1 MMQYDQI
8 LIRYG
13 EITTKSKNRKKFI
26 DALKENVLHKLK
38 DFPAIKIDSQRDR
51 MFIKLNGENH
61 HEIMDHLE
69 NVFGIYSYS
78 LALRTDTD
86 LEEMKKGA
94 LYAFHESKDKA
105 KTFKVN
111 VRRSFKQFAL
121 DTQELNNEI
130 GGYLLSNTDDIK
142 VDVRNP
148 DIEVRVEVR
157 EEDTYI
163 SSYTRKGAGGLP
175 VGSSGKALLLL
186 SGGIDSPV
194 AGYLTMKRGVALEAI
209 HFHSPPYTN
218 DRAKQKVLDLA
229 GKLTSYSKRVK
240 VHLVPFTDIQTT
252 IQKQIPSNYSMT
264 VMRRM
269 MLRIAE
275 QIAEKN
281 EILALAT
288 GESLGQVASQTL
300 ASMNTINEVTTLP
313 VIRPVITMDKLEI
326 IDISKKIDTYE
337 ISIRPF
343 EDCCTIFTPS
353 SPATKPKREKANR
366 FESFYDFS
374 TLIEE
379 AVKNTEVIEI
389 TEQHTQADSKFEELF

>member
-1 MMQYDQI
+1 MLYDQI

-13 EITTKSKNRKKFI
+13 EITTKSKNRQKFI
-26 DALKENVLHKLK
+26 DALKENVLHRLK
-38 DFPAIKIDSQRDR
+38 DFPKIRIEKTRDR

-61 HEIMDHLE
+61 FAIMDQLE
-69 NVFGIYSYS
+69 TVFGIHSYS
-78 LALRTDTD
+78 LALRTATD
-86 LEEMKKGA
+86 LEEMKSGA
-94 LYAFHESKDKA
+94 LYAFHEAKGQGH

-111 VRRSFKQFAL
+111 VKRSYKQFPL
-121 DTQELNNEI
+121 DTQQLNFEI
-130 GGYLLSNTDDIK
+130 GGHLLDHTDDVT

-148 DIEVRVEVR
+148 EIEVRIEVR
-157 EEDTYI
+157 EGDTYI

-229 GKLTSYSKRVK
+229 GKLTSYSKKVK
-240 VHLVPFTDIQTT
+240 VHLVPFTDIQTM

-275 QIAEKN
+275 QIAERN

-300 ASMNTINEVTTLP
+300 ASMNTINEVTNIP
-313 VIRPVITMDKLEI
+313 IIRPVITMDKLEI
-326 IDISKKIDTYE
+326 IELSKKINTYD

-343 EDCCTIFTPS
+343 EDCCTIFTPA

-374 TLIEE
+374 PLIED
-379 AVKNTEVIEI
+379 AINRTEVVEI
-389 TEQHTQADSKFEELF
+389 TEQTVQSDSKFEDLF

>member
-8 LIRYG
+8 LIRFG
-13 EITTKSKNRKKFI
+13 EITTKSKNRSKFI
-26 DALKENVLHKLK
+26 AALKENVLHKLK
-38 DFPAIKIDSQRDR
+38 DYPLIRIEKTRDR
-51 MFIKLNGENH
+51 MFIQLNGENH
-61 HEIMDHLE
+61 HEIMDLLE
-69 NVFGIYSYS
+69 GVFGIHSYS
-78 LALRTDTD
+78 LALRTETD
-86 LEEMKKGA
+86 LEEIKKGA
-94 LYAFHESKDKA
+94 LFAFQEAKDQA
-105 KTFKVN
+105 RTFKVS
-111 VRRSFKQFAL
+111 VKRSFKQFPL
-121 DTQELNNEI
+121 DTQELNTVI
-130 GGYLLSNTDDIK
+130 GGYLLSHTEDLT

-148 DIEVRVEVR
+148 DIEVRIEVR
-157 EEDTYI
+157 ENDTHI

-175 VGSSGKALLLL
+175 VGSNGKALLLL

-194 AGYLTMKRGVALEAI
+194 AGYLTMKRGVAIEAI

-218 DRAKQKVLDLA
+218 ERAKQKVLDLA
-229 GKLTSYSKRVK
+229 GKLTSYCKK
-240 VHLVPFTDIQTT
+240 INVHLVPFTDIQTT
-252 IQKQIPSNYSMT
+252 IHKQIPSNYSMT

-281 EILALAT
+281 EILAIAT

-300 ASMNTINEVTTLP
+300 ASMNSINEVTNVP
-313 VIRPVITMDKLEI
+313 IIRPVITMDKLEI
-326 IDISKKIDTYE
+326 IEISKKIDTYD

-374 TLIEE
+374 PLIEE
-379 AVKNTEVIEI
+379 AINNTEIVEI
-389 TEQHTQADSKFEELF
+389 TDANPTLENEFEDLF

>member
-1 MMQYDQI
+1 MQYDQI

-13 EITTKSKNRKKFI
+13 EITTKSKNRSRFI
-26 DALKENVLHKLK
+26 DALKENVLHRLK
-38 DFPAIKIDSQRDR
+38 DYPNIRIEKTRDR
-51 MFIKLNGENH
+51 MFIKLNGENP
-61 HEIMDHLE
+61 HEIMDLLE
-69 NVFGIYSYS
+69 TVFGIHSFS
-78 LALRTDTD
+78 LALRTETE
-86 LEEMKKGA
+86 LEDIKSGA
-94 LYAFHESKDKA
+94 LYAFQEAKEGA
-105 KTFKVN
+105 KTFKV
-111 VRRSFKQFAL
+111 VVKRSFKGFPL
-121 DTQELNNEI
+121 DTQQLNHEI
-130 GGYLLSNTDDIK
+130 GGFLLRNSDNIT
-142 VDVRNP
+142 VDVRKP
-148 DIEVRVEVR
+148 DLEVRIEVR

-163 SSYTRKGAGGLP
+163 SSYTRMGAGGLP

-218 DRAKQKVLDLA
+218 ERAKQKVLDLA
-229 GKLTSYSKRVK
+229 GKLTSYCKKVN
-240 VHLVPFTDIQTT
+240 VHLVPFTEIQTT
-252 IQKQIPSNYSMT
+252 IHQQIPSNYSMT

-275 QIAEKN
+275 KIAEQN

-300 ASMNTINEVTTLP
+300 SSMNTINEVTNIP
-313 VIRPVITMDKLEI
+313 IIRPVITMDKLEI
-326 IDISKKIDTYE
+326 IDIAHKIDTYD

-374 TLIEE
+374 PLIEE
-379 AVKNTEVIEI
+379 AVRNTEVVEI
-389 TEQHTQADSKFEELF
+389 TGQQTQAEAKFDDLF